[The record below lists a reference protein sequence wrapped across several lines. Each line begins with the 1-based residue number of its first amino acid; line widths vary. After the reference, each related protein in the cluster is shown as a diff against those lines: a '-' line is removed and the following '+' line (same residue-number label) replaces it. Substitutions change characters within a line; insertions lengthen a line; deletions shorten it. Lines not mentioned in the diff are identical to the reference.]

1 MEENSPYE
9 DDWVC
14 APHKSNIGLQKRYTS
29 LRMSKYLKWEKG
41 KPPAETI
48 AKRNPKEVY
57 CVECEGDIVV
67 ERQVTIEPIKI
78 AMETKQSIE
87 DASEFIRA
95 NNDPKVVI
103 QPEYQGKR
111 QRLYVAY
118 ITQSGQVEFDGH
130 TNWDSICPF
139 KRRKRTE
146 WKDNGEMES
155 TKILRNK
162 VCKFLIGIY

>member
-1 MEENSPYE
+1 M
-9 DDWVC
+9 
-14 APHKSNIGLQKRYTS
+14 
-29 LRMSKYLKWEKG
+29 
-41 KPPAETI
+41 
-48 AKRNPKEVY
+48 
-57 CVECEGDIVV
+57 V

-103 QPEYQGKR
+103 QPGTKGKGR
-111 QRLYVAY
+111 GYYVAY
-118 ITQSGQVEFDGH
+118 ITQSGQVKLDGH
-130 TNWDSICPF
+130 TNWDSICTF